1 MPESSETAPPAAQ
14 TTTPDQQGATNEALR
29 FSAVATGQQFEV
41 PVLALQNI
49 NLFPE
54 TVVPLGVGRPRSVAA
69 LESALATVFEES
81 ELCIEFAPDA
91 RHFRDTLS
99 KPENVKF
106 VREACREITGNEIG
120 IRIVVKD
127 PQAEG
132 QPLSREDEARLEKQR
147 LRELA
152 ENSPI
157 VQQMLKT
164 FRGEIVDVRR
174 DGER

>member
-1 MPESSETAPPAAQ
+1 MLLVT
-14 TTTPDQQGATNEALR
+14 
-29 FSAVATGQQFEV
+29 
-41 PVLALQNI
+41 
-49 NLFPE
+49 
-54 TVVPLGVGRPRSVAA
+54 A
-69 LESALATVFEES
+69 LESAQSTVFEDS

-106 VREACREITGNEIG
+106 VREACREVTGKEIG
-120 IRIVVKD
+120 IRIIVKD
-127 PQAEG
+127 PKADGEPLGREAE
-132 QPLSREDEARLEKQR
+132 ERLEKQR
-147 LRELA
+147 LRDMA
-152 ENSPI
+152 ENSPV

>member
-69 LESALATVFEES
+69 LESALAT
-81 ELCIEFAPDA
+81 
-91 RHFRDTLS
+91 
-99 KPENVKF
+99 PEK
-106 VREACREITGNEIG
+106 
-120 IRIVVKD
+120 
-127 PQAEG
+127 
-132 QPLSREDEARLEKQR
+132 L
-147 LRELA
+147 
-152 ENSPI
+152 
-157 VQQMLKT
+157 
-164 FRGEIVDVRR
+164 
-174 DGER
+174 